1 MIRNLTAALALLSLA
16 ACGGPADDGAGTAP
30 DPESTLPAAEE
41 TDVAAT
47 ETPAPSDAPVV
58 VTIPE
63 TVQGRWGL
71 VPADCTSTK
80 GDAKGLLTITP
91 TRLQFYESVGTLT
104 DVIELAPNRIR
115 GRFDFTG
122 EGMKW
127 QREQVLSASDDGKTL
142 VRREMGEDAAPK
154 PFQYLRCS

>member
-1 MIRNLTAALALLSLA
+1 MFRNLAPALALLSLA
-16 ACGGPADDGAGTAP
+16 ACGGSADDSGDAAP
-30 DPESTLPAAEE
+30 DPEMTLPAAEE
-41 TDVAAT
+41 TDAAAT
-47 ETPAPSDAPVV
+47 ESPTPSDAPVV

-63 TVQGRWGL
+63 TIQGRWGL

-91 TRLQFYESVGTLT
+91 MRLEFYESVGKLS
-104 DVIELAPNRIR
+104 DVVELAPNRIR
-115 GRFDFTG
+115 AIFDFTG
-122 EGMKW
+122 EGMEW

-142 VRREMGEDAAPK
+142 VRRELGDDAAPA